1 MHTTPGPVCCR
12 CLDISPSGMSVVS
25 PRAVRSRQ
33 RVRIE
38 SSFKGQRLVLEAVV
52 IRCTR
57 TRSGH
62 VLGVRFEGLEP
73 RVRAQLA
80 DVLRSMQVQAAL
92 AMQSVAFLERL
103 PVLQLP
109 EPEAEPRTERSPVT
123 DGAPAPAPMAV
134 APIAE
139 PPIAAPSSP
148 GPAQTGATLLPY
160 AVPPSADEEP
170 DAAAPSPGPAQ
181 TGVTLLPWDSTII
194 VPPSPN
200 VALRAARNAAASE
213 PSGGSR
219 HVGLEEG
226 WTEEELVTSHYR
238 PAEPSDPEV
247 GARTSPR
254 VDDALAELDLDDP
267 PRPAKL
273 DRTLLTPQP
282 SALASFASSSVEDDR
297 AWLGPAR
304 TGKTMV
310 VHVQDLIAAYA
321 PPIEPELDLPEPTA
335 PITAPATMPRLSDEL
350 QAALD
355 RLRRREDAGRGSPAK
370 SESTVK
376 AENPEN
382 PENAERTVKAERPE
396 NAEASGAGEPAPRP
410 SKGTHRRR
418 RPSTTQVYA
427 TTGRDDTQVRALYH
441 AALAN
446 LGDTERGD
454 GS

>member
-1 MHTTPGPVCCR
+1 MRVVNDRRSSARVIVRGEALVHTTQGPVCCR
-12 CLDISPSGMSVVS
+12 CLDISPTGMSVVS

-52 IRCTR
+52 IRRTR
-57 TRSGH
+57 TRGGH

-92 AMQSVAFLERL
+92 ALQSVAFLERL

-123 DGAPAPAPMAV
+123 DGAPAPVAAALPM
-134 APIAE
+134 
-139 PPIAAPSSP
+139 
-148 GPAQTGATLLPY
+148 
-160 AVPPSADEEP
+160 
-170 DAAAPSPGPAQ
+170 AAAPSPGPAQ
-181 TGVTLLPWDSTII
+181 TGATLLPWDSTII

-238 PAEPSDPEV
+238 PAEPSDPEA

-254 VDDALAELDLDDP
+254 DDDALAELDLDDP

-273 DRTLLTPQP
+273 DRTMLTPQP

-355 RLRRREDAGRGSPAK
+355 RLRRREDEGRGN
-370 SESTVK
+370 TVK
-376 AENPEN
+376 AESPA
-382 PENAERTVKAERPE
+382 PAEAALKAEA
-396 NAEASGAGEPAPRP
+396 NGAGDPAPRP